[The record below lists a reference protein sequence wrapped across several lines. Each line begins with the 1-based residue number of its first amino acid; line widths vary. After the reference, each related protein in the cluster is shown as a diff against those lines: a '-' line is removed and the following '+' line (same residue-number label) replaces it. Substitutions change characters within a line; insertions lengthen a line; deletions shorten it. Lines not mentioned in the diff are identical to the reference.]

1 MEAVINMALLTL
13 LAVVTLAIVV
23 QRSLVGVV
31 ILGAIYSF
39 LMASVMIVLD
49 AVDVALTEAS
59 VGAGISTVLLLAALH
74 MTNTREYAP
83 RQKSIM
89 PLVLTFM
96 VGGVLIWGS
105 FALPPFGAADAPI
118 HEHVAPRYIET
129 MAETGVPNMV
139 TAVLA
144 DYRSFDTLGETTVV
158 MVAGIGVM
166 LLLRGVRRRG
176 IDREAS
182 TSAMSLD
189 LVLAVG
195 IRLIVLFIFLFALY
209 VQFHGDYGPG
219 GGFQAGVIA
228 AAAVILV
235 AITFGLRAARLVA
248 PRPIIERMI
257 PLGVLIFAGTGVI
270 SLFFGENFLNYRV
283 LAGDALAA
291 RHLGIFL
298 VEAGVLIT
306 VFGAMIALFYAF
318 VERER

>member
-1 MEAVINMALLTL
+1 MEAVINMALLTM

-31 ILGAIYSF
+31 ILAAIYSF

-83 RQKSIM
+83 RQISIM
-89 PLVLTFM
+89 PLALTLL
-96 VGGVLIWGS
+96 VGAVLIWGS
-105 FALPPFGAADAPI
+105 FALPPFGTANAPI

-129 MAETGVPNMV
+129 IAETGVPNMV

-166 LLLRGVRRRG
+166 LLLRGARRRV
-176 IDREAS
+176 DRAPT

-195 IRLIVLFIFLFALY
+195 IRLIVPFIFLFALY

-248 PRPIIERMI
+248 PRPVIERLI
-257 PLGVLIFAGTGVI
+257 PLGVLIFAGTGIV

>member
-1 MEAVINMALLTL
+1 MVAIINMALLTL
-13 LAVVTLAIVV
+13 LAVVTVAIVV
-23 QRSLVGVV
+23 QRSLVGIVV
-31 ILGAIYSF
+31 LGAIYSF
-39 LMASVMIVLD
+39 LIASVMIVLD

-59 VGAGISTVLLLAALH
+59 VGAGISSVLLLAALH

-83 RQKSIM
+83 RRIRIM
-89 PLVLTFM
+89 PLVLTLL

-105 FALPPFGAADAPI
+105 FALPPFGTADTPI
-118 HEHVAPRYIET
+118 HQHVAPRYVNGIV
-129 MAETGVPNMV
+129 ETGVPNMV

-166 LLLRGVRRRG
+166 LLLRGRPKRV
-176 IDREAS
+176 DPQPKA
-182 TSAMSLD
+182 TSPMSPD

-195 IRLIVLFIFLFALY
+195 TRLIVPFILIFALY

-235 AITFGLRAARLVA
+235 AITFGLRAARLIA
-248 PRPIIERMI
+248 SRQMIERLI
-257 PLGVLIFAGTGVI
+257 PLGVLIFAGTGAI

-283 LAGDALAA
+283 LASDPLSA
-291 RHLGIFL
+291 RHFGIFL
-298 VEAGVLIT
+298 VEAGVLVT
-306 VFGAMIALFYAF
+306 VFGAMTALFYAF

>member
-39 LMASVMIVLD
+39 LIASVMIVLD

-83 RQKSIM
+83 RQISIM
-89 PLVLTFM
+89 PLALTLL
-96 VGGVLIWGS
+96 VGAVLIWGS
-105 FALPPFGAADAPI
+105 FALPPFGTANAPI

-129 MAETGVPNMV
+129 IAETGVPNMV

-166 LLLRGVRRRG
+166 LLLRGARRPV
-176 IDREAS
+176 DRAPN

-189 LVLAVG
+189 VVLAVG
-195 IRLIVLFIFLFALY
+195 IRLIVPFIFLFALY

-248 PRPIIERMI
+248 PRPVIERLI
-257 PLGVLIFAGTGVI
+257 PLGVLIFAGTGIV

-283 LAGDALAA
+283 LAGDALTA

>member
-1 MEAVINMALLTL
+1 MESIINMALLTL
-13 LAVVTLAIVV
+13 LAVVSLAIVV

-31 ILGAIYSF
+31 ILASIYSF
-39 LMASVMIVLD
+39 LMASVMIALD

-83 RQKSIM
+83 RRPRIL
-89 PLVLTFM
+89 PLLLTLA
-96 VGGVLIWGS
+96 VGSVLIWGT
-105 FALPPFGAADAPI
+105 FALPPFGTADAPI
-118 HEHVAPRYIET
+118 HNHVAPRYIGSV
-129 MAETGVPNMV
+129 AETGVPNMV

-158 MVAGIGVM
+158 MVAAIGV
-166 LLLRGVRRRG
+166 LLLLGGTRKRTGSEPG
-176 IDREAS
+176 SD
-182 TSAMSLD
+182 SAMSLD
-189 LVLAVG
+189 VILAVG
-195 IRLIVLFIFLFALY
+195 IRLIVPFILLFALY

-228 AAAVILV
+228 AAAVILI
-235 AITFGLRAARLVA
+235 AITFGLRAARLIA
-248 PRPIIERMI
+248 PRPVIERLI
-257 PLGVLIFAGTGVI
+257 PLGVLLFAGTGVA
-270 SLFFGENFLNYRV
+270 SLLSDEDFLNYRV

-306 VFGAMIALFYAF
+306 VFGAMVALFYAF

>member
-13 LAVVTLAIVV
+13 LAVVTVAIVV

-31 ILGAIYSF
+31 ILAAIYSF
-39 LMASVMIVLD
+39 LIASVMIVLD

-83 RQKSIM
+83 RKNSLM
-89 PLVLTFM
+89 PLVLTLL
-96 VGGVLIWGS
+96 VGAVLVWGA
-105 FALPPFGAADAPI
+105 FILPPFGTADAPI
-118 HEHVAPRYIET
+118 HEHVAPRYIASI
-129 MAETGVPNMV
+129 AETGVPNMV

-166 LLLRGVRRRG
+166 LLLRGARRRL
-176 IDREAS
+176 DSEPS

-195 IRLIVLFIFLFALY
+195 IRLIVPFIFLFALY

-228 AAAVILV
+228 AAAVILI
-235 AITFGLRAARLVA
+235 AITFGLRAARLIA
-248 PRPIIERMI
+248 PRAIIERLI

-270 SLFFGENFLNYRV
+270 SLVFGENFLNYRV
-283 LAGDALAA
+283 LADDALTA

-318 VERER
+318 VERDR